1 MENLIPPLLESFKV
15 DNPLDLLVEYATSQK
30 TEKSLRELIE
40 SNAKHISDI
49 LSENYTHDMLLDDKS
64 MGFLKECSLPA
75 NVGKFYITISG
86 LAKYLSRNEIDWQEK
101 LITAIEGKR
110 LPDLEIRLK
119 KEERLFV
126 FTLLILG
133 ATSEDKALVIGSDE
147 VKQIMYRFVQKIDNQ
162 EVIRSTYGDAVI
174 TWGKGKKISWTKFLT
189 EWVDLPK
196 TGLYFKISRDGK
208 DYFYLDLT
216 SNGKINALKD
226 YLLNSYNIAVA
237 DKLVLYDYVRG
248 LSNKLILELNI
259 GYIIPPVSDSILKKL
274 FH

>member
-15 DNPLDLLVEYATSQK
+15 DNPLDLLVVYATSQK

-49 LSENYTHDMLLDDKS
+49 LSESYTQDMLLHDKS
-64 MGFLKECSLPA
+64 VGFLKECSLPA

-86 LAKYLSRNEIDWQEK
+86 LAKYLSRNGMDWQEK
-101 LITAIEGKR
+101 LIKAIEGKR

-126 FTLLILG
+126 FTLLVLG
-133 ATSEDKALVIGSDE
+133 ATSEDKALVISSDE
-147 VKQIMYRFVQKIDNQ
+147 VKQIMYRFVQKIDSQ
-162 EVIRSTYGDAVI
+162 EVIRSTYGDGLI

-196 TGLYFKISRDGK
+196 TGLYFKNSRNGK
-208 DYFYLDLT
+208 DHFYLDLT

-226 YLLNSYNIAVA
+226 YLLNNYDIAVA
-237 DKLVLYDYVRG
+237 DKLVLYEYVRG